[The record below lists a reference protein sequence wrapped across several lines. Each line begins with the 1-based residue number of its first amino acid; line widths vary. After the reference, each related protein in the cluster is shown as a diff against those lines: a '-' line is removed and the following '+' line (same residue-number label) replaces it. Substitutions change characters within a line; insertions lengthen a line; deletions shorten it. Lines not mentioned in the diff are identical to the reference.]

1 MLELNQTNK
10 WYEKYDTVYLEC
22 PIDGT
27 PTPTK
32 TWLFNSNLITNFTQ
46 HSQYLIDS
54 DGSLR
59 IVDFDANQRGLY
71 SCNASNEFG
80 FETFSYKL
88 ELACM
93 YLITSHNPIYIPLS
107 LMLTSQKRSNV
118 YHRTSASY
126 YKVTKTWNSESEV
139 WIPRRK
145 ARTRGE
151 LAFQRPT
158 TQHSE
163 QRQVFGWIEQLTNT

>member
-1 MLELNQTNK
+1 MKPFVNEEMLELNQTNK

-126 YKVTKTWNSESEV
+126 YKVTKT
-139 WIPRRK
+139 
-145 ARTRGE
+145 
-151 LAFQRPT
+151 
-158 TQHSE
+158 
-163 QRQVFGWIEQLTNT
+163 